1 MRLIYF
7 QQSWIMGFLV
17 LAAGLL
23 AVVFAHP
30 ASAETSQR
38 ATTPNLDLSLPTG
51 LAAQP
56 QPVYPDVQSGALSR
70 SPQPSSTPAN
80 ASKPTKKASRPS
92 SQELEAALKKDPDIE
107 TVKSDEASAVVEP
120 TTPIVVAS
128 IDKTSQEMTVFV
140 DGVEK
145 YRWPVSTGMPGYA
158 TPSGT
163 FDASSMNKIWYSK
176 QWDNAPMPHA
186 VFFTKKGHAIH
197 ATNETKRLGRPASHG
212 CIRLSPKNAET
223 FFNLVKESGLK
234 RTDVVLT
241 GSTPGGDYK
250 VAHPE
255 QRYQPY
261 PEYRR
266 PNYRGNGNYR
276 RYGYNELQPRAQRKR
291 RRVFQPNYQPPPRQY
306 RKAPRRRSWFRS
318 PGH

>member
-1 MRLIYF
+1 MRLF
-7 QQSWIMGFLV
+7 SFRQTWILGLAV

-23 AVVFAHP
+23 AVLFAHP
-30 ASAETSQR
+30 AGAETGQH
-38 ATTPNLDLSLPTG
+38 ATTPNLDLNFPTG
-51 LAAQP
+51 LATQP
-56 QPVYPDVQSGALSR
+56 QPIYPDGQSGVLNGPA
-70 SPQPSSTPAN
+70 QPSGKPA
-80 ASKPTKKASRPS
+80 KQASRPTS
-92 SQELEAALKKDPDIE
+92 EDLEAALKKDPDIE
-107 TVKSDEASAVVEP
+107 ILKSDEANAVVEP

-145 YRWPVSTGMPGYA
+145 YRWPVSTGIPGYA

-212 CIRLSPKNAET
+212 CVRLSPKNAET
-223 FFNLVKESGLK
+223 FFDLVKESGLK
-234 RTDVVLT
+234 RTEVVLT

-255 QRYQPY
+255 QRYQSY

-291 RRVFQPNYQPPPRQY
+291 RRLFQPNYQPPPRQY
-306 RKAPRRRSWFRS
+306 RQAPRRRSWFRS
-318 PGH
+318 RGY